1 MAKVKGYFKRKD
13 KKGRNVV
20 WVREWCITDAE
31 REEVKVLQSCG
42 YSVELAKKTVKTEAE
57 PHEITK
63 DFNISYDE
71 IRKEDMIKYI
81 EAFVKDKEL
90 IKKFAKEAHPNK
102 KFVMMIAKKSFFRI
116 FFPERWEKEIE
127 PMLKERQF
135 KKSTKEAEADFFAQ
149 YLD

>member
-42 YSVELAKKTVKTEAE
+42 YSVELAKKTVKTESE
-57 PHEITK
+57 PHEVTK

-71 IRKEDMIKYI
+71 LNALSVLPFINSEVKENIN
-81 EAFVKDKEL
+81 L
-90 IKKFAKEAHPNK
+90 IANAY
-102 KFVMMIAKKSFFRI
+102 A
-116 FFPERWEKEIE
+116 EILRRVRE
-127 PMLKERQF
+127 IH
-135 KKSTKEAEADFFAQ
+135 SG
-149 YLD
+149 